1 MEEKVEINNID
12 EKKSAKDCKCAGKEK
27 SSGSCKGGCSCGDNS
42 IKKASQEL
50 VDLLKV
56 DLF

>member
-1 MEEKVEINNID
+1 MEKQTNKNEEK
-12 EKKSAKDCKCAGKEK
+12 KPGKDCKCAGKEK